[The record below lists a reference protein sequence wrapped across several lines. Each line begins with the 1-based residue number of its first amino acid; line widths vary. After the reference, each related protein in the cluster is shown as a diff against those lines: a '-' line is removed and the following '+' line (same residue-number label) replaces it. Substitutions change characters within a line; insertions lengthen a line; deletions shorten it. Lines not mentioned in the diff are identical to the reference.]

1 MVLHCI
7 LHGIIT
13 FNFITFQWLATGQV
27 FSPGTPVS
35 STNKT
40 DRHDIYNWNNVESG
54 VKHHKPIT
62 CLFICTYI
70 SSFVF
75 GVLFFTHACKCEISS
90 SYVLFAENIKIKSPG
105 RISYNFISSLITFIL
120 CHLITY
126 YWCMQA
132 NKFQGSKM
140 CLIHA

>member
-62 CLFICTYI
+62 CLFVLTFPPLCLVYSFSRMRVNVKFLPLMFCTGARGTELPPPPFFLLSVYI
-70 SSFVF
+70 SIFNKIS
-75 GVLFFTHACKCEISS
+75 LFL
-90 SYVLFAENIKIKSPG
+90 Y
-105 RISYNFISSLITFIL
+105 YFISFSLF
-120 CHLITY
+120 
-126 YWCMQA
+126 
-132 NKFQGSKM
+132 
-140 CLIHA
+140 